1 MLRDD
6 AVGKA
11 QRVTIL
17 VTAVLA
23 AAAVSPAA
31 RGGAATALPQWQDC
45 GDGLRCAKLS
55 VPVDW
60 ARPRGPRT
68 EIDLALMPAQIPEQR
83 FGTLVV
89 NTGHGPA
96 IEAVR
101 AQPDTV
107 SELTRWFDVVL
118 VEPRGLGDRG
128 SAAMVRCAVAQPNPL
143 RLLLASGRAGWRSY
157 ARDNAAYDNSC
168 RAAAGPVYDGLTS
181 WQVAHDLEALREALG
196 EPRLRYFG
204 SSYGAVYG
212 QAYLEL
218 FPHRAGRMYLE
229 GGFDHTE
236 PSLEQ
241 RLTAEARAAERRLIA
256 FRDWC
261 RTSLVCPLKDDDPV
275 SVLDDLR
282 RSTPLNAGPGH
293 TVKVRRLLA
302 AVNAGLAPQHWPEL
316 ARALSAAKEGDA
328 STLAAMATVTA
339 PAPPGTVTGSM
350 FCHDFMPAVP
360 SYRRF
365 LAMERRLREVAPRVG
380 WMAGRYEIARCL
392 GMSRQDAPSW
402 PPHAPD
408 VRNGRPVLVGVGRLD
423 TSAQPLGQIP
433 GARVLWHG
441 DGPGAYLLQGA
452 GKLRATCLRTHVH
465 DYLVNGVLPEKDTSC
480 PRELTASLYS

>member
-1 MLRDD
+1 M
-6 AVGKA
+6 GKA

-23 AAAVSPAA
+23 AAAAVSQAA
-31 RGGAATALPQWQDC
+31 TGGAAAALPQWQDC

-60 ARPRGPRT
+60 ARPHAART
-68 EIDLALMPAQIPEQR
+68 EIDLALMPAQDPAHS
-83 FGTLVV
+83 FGALVV
-89 NTGHGPA
+89 NTGYGPT

-128 SAAMVRCAVAQPNPL
+128 SAAMVRCSVAQPDPL
-143 RLLLASGRAGWRSY
+143 RLLLAPGKAAWRSY
-157 ARDNAAYDNSC
+157 ARDNAAYDRSC
-168 RAAAGPVYDGLTS
+168 RDAAGPGYVGLTS
-181 WQVAHDLEALREALG
+181 WQVAHDLDALREALG

-236 PSLEQ
+236 PGLER
-241 RLTAEARAAERRLIA
+241 RLTAEARADERRLIA

-261 RTSLVCPLKDDDPV
+261 RSSLVCSLHDDDAV
-275 SVLDDLR
+275 SVLDALR
-282 RSTPLNAGPGH
+282 RSTPLSAGPGH
-293 TVKVRRLLA
+293 TVKIRRLLA

-316 ARALSAAKEGDA
+316 ARALSAAREGDA

-339 PAPPGTVTGSM
+339 PTPPGTVTGSM

-365 LAMERRLREVAPRVG
+365 LAMESRLREVAPRVG
-380 WMAGRYEIARCL
+380 WMAGRYEVARCL
-392 GMSRQDAPSW
+392 GIPRQGAPSW
-402 PPHAPD
+402 PPHVPD
-408 VRNGRPVLVGVGRLD
+408 VRNGRPVLVGAGRLD
-423 TSAQPLGQIP
+423 PSAQPPGEIP

-441 DGPGAYLLQGA
+441 DGPGAYLLQGVD
-452 GKLRATCLRTHVH
+452 KLRATCLRTHVH
-465 DYLVNGVLPEKDTSC
+465 DYLVNGVLPEKDTFC
-480 PRELTASLYS
+480 PKELSAGMYS